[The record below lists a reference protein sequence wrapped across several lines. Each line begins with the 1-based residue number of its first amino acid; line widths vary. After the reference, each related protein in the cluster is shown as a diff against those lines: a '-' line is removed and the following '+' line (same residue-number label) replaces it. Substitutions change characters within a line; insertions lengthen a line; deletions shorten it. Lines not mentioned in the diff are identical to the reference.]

1 MQLFEYR
8 ISPDD
13 SKIHDSRAGRGALRP
28 QDYSQGVLLPGL
40 PFYLEQPGRTHDRTA
55 LASLLSR
62 ERIRDR
68 CLVGQ
73 TDFSGGDSFLADGSS
88 CDRSWIALV
97 FSGSARFPDFA
108 RNPDHILPAMKW
120 LFVLLLALMIF
131 GGAAWFGYNT
141 FVKEEIAVKKEQ
153 RGEVTPA
160 PVPDISLPEFQAA
173 AQLRQDGK
181 LTEARDALIALIQ
194 KYPTGKH
201 VEEAKDLL
209 GEANVAI
216 LLSRYPSPEKTEY
229 VVKSG
234 DVLAK
239 IARKLKTTP
248 ELIMRMNN
256 MSGTMLRIGDHLL
269 ISHPDFS
276 MVIQR
281 KANSVVLLNHG
292 AFFKQYHV
300 REAKLPGKQPSKISA
315 KVAETMAWKDGKRV
329 GVGSREY
336 LSSTRWIRLAGASAY
351 TLYSVPDSAHPNLDQ
366 PPPPVG
372 LGLAASDLEELS
384 SLVKNG
390 IAVTITD

>member
-1 MQLFEYR
+1 MF
-8 ISPDD
+8 
-13 SKIHDSRAGRGALRP
+13 
-28 QDYSQGVLLPGL
+28 
-40 PFYLEQPGRTHDRTA
+40 
-55 LASLLSR
+55 
-62 ERIRDR
+62 
-68 CLVGQ
+68 C
-73 TDFSGGDSFLADGSS
+73 
-88 CDRSWIALV
+88 
-97 FSGSARFPDFA
+97 GSARLSNFD
-108 RNPDHILPAMKW
+108 RGRGHVLPAMKW
-120 LFVLLLALMIF
+120 LFVLLLALVIF

-173 AQLRQDGK
+173 AQLRQEGK
-181 LTEARDALIALIQ
+181 LTEARDALTALIQ

-201 VEEAKDLL
+201 LEEAKDLL

-269 ISHPDFS
+269 VSHPDFS

-281 KANSVVLLNHG
+281 KANLVVLLNHG

-300 REAKLPGKQPSKISA
+300 LEAKLPGKQPAKIWA

-329 GVGSREY
+329 GVGSKEY
-336 LSSTRWIRLAGASAY
+336 LSSTRWIRLAGAPGY
-351 TLYSVPDSAHPNLDQ
+351 TLYSVPDSTHPNLDQ